1 MNEGVFPSKKTDT
14 RQRMEEERRLAF
26 VAMTRAQKGL
36 YLSEA
41 DGRNFDGSPRYPSRF
56 LLDIDPSL
64 LSYTQPPQEGL
75 IREVKDYLVISEC
88 YLADEENQSLLA
100 AGQRVRHSIF
110 GGGVVIEVDLIKAA
124 YLVRFDNIDTPRS
137 ISFRAKLEKC

>member
-1 MNEGVFPSKKTDT
+1 
-14 RQRMEEERRLAF
+14 MEEERRLAF

-75 IREVKDYLVISEC
+75 IREVKDYLVISER

-124 YLVRFDNIDTPRS
+124 YLVKFDSIDTPRG

>member
-1 MNEGVFPSKKTDT
+1 
-14 RQRMEEERRLAF
+14 MEEERRLAF

-75 IREVKDYLVISEC
+75 IREVKDYLVISER

-124 YLVRFDNIDTPRS
+124 YFVKFDNIDTPRS

>member
-1 MNEGVFPSKKTDT
+1 VALFTNNDTADNSDKVKLMTVHSAKGLEFPYVFLCAMNEGVFP
-14 RQRMEEERRLAF
+14 
-26 VAMTRAQKGL
+26 
-36 YLSEA
+36 
-41 DGRNFDGSPRYPSRF
+41 SPRYPSRF

-75 IREVKDYLVISEC
+75 IREVKDYLVISER

-124 YLVRFDNIDTPRS
+124 YLVKFDNIDTPRS